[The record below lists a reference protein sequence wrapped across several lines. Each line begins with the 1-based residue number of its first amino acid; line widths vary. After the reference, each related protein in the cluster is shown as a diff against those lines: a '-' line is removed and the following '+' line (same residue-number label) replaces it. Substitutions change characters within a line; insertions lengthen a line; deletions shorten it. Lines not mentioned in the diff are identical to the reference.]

1 MELVIDN
8 QHEKDLIIQYKEE
21 LDSNLLKIVKLLK
34 KKENL
39 QKKYARKYPDPK
51 KVEKR
56 ATKGLQVTG
65 GIALLCCLIS
75 IFNIFNPAIYVD
87 VLLAIAAVSILWGGS
102 IIVMADSR
110 NRRTLKY
117 GLVAKELAQIEG
129 AKKEITRLE
138 ERNKELELKIS
149 EELHKRATNEKEETN
164 SPTTLILEPKKNIKI
179 EAKRAR

>member
-8 QHEKDLIIQYKEE
+8 QQEKDLIIQYKEE

-56 ATKGLQVTG
+56 ATRGLQVTG

-87 VLLAIAAVSILWGGS
+87 VLLAIAAVSILWAGS

-110 NRRTLKY
+110 NRRTIKY
-117 GLVAKELAQIEG
+117 GLVAKELTQIV
-129 AKKEITRLE
+129 T
-138 ERNKELELKIS
+138 
-149 EELHKRATNEKEETN
+149 
-164 SPTTLILEPKKNIKI
+164 
-179 EAKRAR
+179 